1 MGLPLKNLNILD
13 FVAWENAQPTR
24 NEFYRGE
31 VFAMVGPR
39 RVHGEVVG
47 NVFAALKRHLHGSR
61 FRVYGQSMKLQV
73 ADDALFYPD
82 VFVTCDAQD
91 LRTDRIFRAPT
102 VVLEVLSPTT
112 AGFDR
117 GLKFA
122 TYRRIPSLQEYLLID
137 PVERSVELFRRNAQ
151 GLFELHDMTAAPN
164 LVLASVG
171 LEMSIADVFEGVEPG
186 DTTDETPNP

>member
-1 MGLPLKNLNILD
+1 MGLPLKNPSLPD

-39 RVHGEVVG
+39 RVYGEVVV
-47 NVFAALKRHLHGSR
+47 NVLTALKHHLKGSPC
-61 FRVYGQSMKLQV
+61 RVYSESMKLQV

-102 VVLEVLSPTT
+102 LVLEVLSSTT

-151 GLFELHDMTAAPN
+151 GLFELHDMTAASH

-171 LEMSIADVFEGVEPG
+171 LEMPIADVFEGVEPG

>member
-1 MGLPLKNLNILD
+1 MGLPLKNLSLPD

-39 RVHGEVVG
+39 RVHGEVVV
-47 NVFAALKRHLHGSR
+47 NVLTALKHHLKGTPC
-61 FRVYGQSMKLQV
+61 RVYSESMKLQV

-102 VVLEVLSPTT
+102 LVLEVLSPTT

-151 GLFELHDMTAAPN
+151 GLFELHDRTATPS

-186 DTTDETPNP
+186 DTTDDSPNP

>member
-1 MGLPLKNLNILD
+1 MGLPLKNLSLPD

-39 RVHGEVVG
+39 RVHGEVVV
-47 NVFAALKRHLHGSR
+47 NVLTALKHHLKGTPC
-61 FRVYGQSMKLQV
+61 RVYSESMKLQV

-102 VVLEVLSPTT
+102 LVLEVLSPTT

-151 GLFELHDMTAAPN
+151 GLFELHDRTATPS

-171 LEMSIADVFEGVEPG
+171 LDMSIADVFEGVEPG
-186 DTTDETPNP
+186 DTTDDTPNP

>member
-1 MGLPLKNLNILD
+1 MGLPLKNLSLPD

-39 RVHGEVVG
+39 RVHGEVVV
-47 NVFAALKRHLHGSR
+47 NVLTALKHHLKGTPC
-61 FRVYGQSMKLQV
+61 RVYSESMKLQV

-102 VVLEVLSPTT
+102 LVLEVLSPTT

-117 GLKFA
+117 GVKFA

-151 GLFELHDMTAAPN
+151 GLFELHDMTAASH

-186 DTTDETPNP
+186 DTTDDTPNP

>member
-1 MGLPLKNLNILD
+1 MGLPLKNLSLPD

-39 RVHGEVVG
+39 RVHGEVVV
-47 NVFAALKRHLHGSR
+47 NVLTALKHHLKGTPC
-61 FRVYGQSMKLQV
+61 RVYSESMKLQV

-102 VVLEVLSPTT
+102 LVLEVLSPTT

-151 GLFELHDMTAAPN
+151 GLFELHDRTATPS

-186 DTTDETPNP
+186 DTTDDTPNP

>member
-1 MGLPLKNLNILD
+1 MGLPLKNLSLPD

-39 RVHGEVVG
+39 RVHGEVVV
-47 NVFAALKRHLHGSR
+47 NVLTALKHHLKGTPC
-61 FRVYGQSMKLQV
+61 RVYSESMKLQV

-102 VVLEVLSPTT
+102 LVLEVLSPTT

-151 GLFELHDMTAAPN
+151 GLFELHDRTATPS